1 MEVNVN
7 EQQIVMLA
15 GMWVSIHGDRFK
27 GEGGGDDILRRSKHY
42 TLNCGCL
49 RASVAR
55 LNIMSGC
62 RVCV

>member
-27 GEGGGDDILRRSKHY
+27 GEGGGVTFCDAQSIIR
-42 TLNCGCL
+42 
-49 RASVAR
+49 
-55 LNIMSGC
+55 
-62 RVCV
+62 